1 MAQRLDA
8 RDASFPSAF
17 AALLSAKREV
27 SEDVDQAVR
36 AIIEEQSDTFIDYA
50 YKYMGILGPTHFVS
64 FGLGW

>member
-8 RDASFPSAF
+8 RDPSFPQAF

-36 AIIEEQSDTFIDYA
+36 AII
-50 YKYMGILGPTHFVS
+50 
-64 FGLGW
+64 